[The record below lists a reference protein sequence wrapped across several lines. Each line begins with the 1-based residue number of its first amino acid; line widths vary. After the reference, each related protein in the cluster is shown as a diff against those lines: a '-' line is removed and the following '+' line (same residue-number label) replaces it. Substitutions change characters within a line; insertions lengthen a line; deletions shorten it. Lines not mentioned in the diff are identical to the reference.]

1 MSAHDSN
8 HLHHPPRA
16 GFPRVAHR
24 VGRAALVGLI
34 GLALAG
40 DLTAADGAEP
50 WTLERALAHAKSS
63 NPDLRIADQRLRAAQ
78 AGLEQANSAFWPRLQ
93 LQSSYSRTD
102 NPMLVFGSVLNQRA
116 YRTSLDF
123 NRVPDVDNL
132 NARGVVTLPL
142 YAGGRNAATRRAAQA
157 YSEAAQLDRAAV
169 ENLLGFEIARTF
181 HTIHKARQF
190 IRATEAA
197 VTSLET
203 NLGVARKR
211 LEAGTLLKS
220 ERLDIEVR
228 LAQAREDQLSAR
240 NASAIA
246 ERALRNLLGLDQ
258 GDFVVAD
265 QIPSVLAPK
274 GSEAVE
280 RPELEAARQRGV
292 AAEDQVR
299 VAKAGYHPRLNAF
312 GSLDYDRG
320 WTTHGEGGSYSV
332 GILAQWDLWD
342 GFSTRSRVKEARAN
356 AEADREEQHKL
367 RLAIEFEIEQAR
379 RTLTTAAARMEVT
392 RVAIDQAAESL
403 GLTKKRFEQGVA
415 LTSQLLDAETA
426 LLQARVRR
434 AESEADY
441 QIAVAALRKALALP
455 QLDASSPAK

>member
-1 MSAHDSN
+1 MSVHDSN
-8 HLHHPPRA
+8 HLNPPPRA
-16 GFPRVAHR
+16 GFT
-24 VGRAALVGLI
+24 RAVRWLKDTTFGCLI
-34 GLALAG
+34 GLALVGGLTSVKG
-40 DLTAADGAEP
+40 DEP

-63 NPDLRIADQRLRAAQ
+63 NPDLRIADQRVRAAQ

-102 NPMLVFGSVLNQRA
+102 NPMMVFGSVLNQRA

-123 NRVPDVDNL
+123 NRVPDVDDL
-132 NARGVVTLPL
+132 NARGVVSLPL
-142 YAGGRNAATRRAAQA
+142 YAGGRNVASRRAARA
-157 YSEAAQLDRAAV
+157 NSEAAQLDRAAV
-169 ENLLGFEIARTF
+169 ENLVGFEIARAF

-203 NLGVARKR
+203 NLSVARKR
-211 LEAGTLLKS
+211 SEAGTLLKS
-220 ERLDIEVR
+220 ELLDIEVR

-240 NASAIA
+240 NAAAIA
-246 ERALRNLLGLDQ
+246 ERALRNLLGLDE
-258 GDFVVAD
+258 GDFVVTD
-265 QIPSVLAPK
+265 QIPSVLPPK
-274 GSEAVE
+274 GSEAMD
-280 RPELEAARQRGV
+280 RPELEAARRREV

-299 VAKAGYHPRLNAF
+299 AAKAGYHPRLNAF

-320 WTTHGEGGSYSV
+320 WTTHGEGGSYRV

-342 GFSTRSRVKEARAN
+342 GFSTRSKVKEARAN
-356 AEADREEQHKL
+356 ADAAREEKHKL
-367 RLAIEFEIEQAR
+367 TLAIDFEIEQAR

-415 LTSQLLDAETA
+415 LASQLLDAETA

-434 AESEADY
+434 AESEADH